1 MKTRELIDSLRAML
15 PEKVDY
21 AEVVGAEGFAYG
33 YKYVYTDPEPYLM
46 EEAADKLEELQN
58 FIDDMLGDHYVD
70 YLEFY
75 ANRCRELEE
84 ELEKVNK
91 ES

>member
-1 MKTRELIDSLRAML
+1 MKTRELIDGLRHML

-21 AEVVGAEGFAYG
+21 AELVGAEGFAYG
-33 YKYVYTDPEPYLM
+33 YQYVYEDPEPYLM
-46 EEAADKLEELQN
+46 EEAADRLEELQN

-75 ANRCRELEE
+75 VNRCHELEE
-84 ELEKVNK
+84 ELEKLRK
-91 ES
+91 D